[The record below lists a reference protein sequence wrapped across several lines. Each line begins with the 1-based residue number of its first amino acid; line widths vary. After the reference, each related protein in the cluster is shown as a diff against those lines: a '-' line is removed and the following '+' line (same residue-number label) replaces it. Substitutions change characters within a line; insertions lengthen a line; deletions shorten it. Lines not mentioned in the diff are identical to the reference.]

1 MSVFVN
7 SCSLV
12 MVPGWIWTSRI
23 YVFFFFFYSIYVF
36 LTWLLFGGWLPAI
49 RHLYLWPGFFF
60 LIFNLLIIT
69 MKAGDLKVD
78 FFVGNIVIYFTKL
91 LTYYFT
97 IYYNKKLLLIIVLE
111 SRFDFGVQNLY
122 KLCMCMKHNI
132 FFVCIYIY
140 I

>member
-1 MSVFVN
+1 MSVVLWWF
-7 SCSLV
+7 LV
-12 MVPGWIWTSRI
+12 GFGPVVFM
-23 YVFFFFFYSIYVF
+23 FFFFFFIVF
-36 LTWLLFGGWLPAI
+36 MYFWLGY
-49 RHLYLWPGFFF
+49 YLVVDFPPSGTCTFDQDFFF

-140 I
+140 IYIYK